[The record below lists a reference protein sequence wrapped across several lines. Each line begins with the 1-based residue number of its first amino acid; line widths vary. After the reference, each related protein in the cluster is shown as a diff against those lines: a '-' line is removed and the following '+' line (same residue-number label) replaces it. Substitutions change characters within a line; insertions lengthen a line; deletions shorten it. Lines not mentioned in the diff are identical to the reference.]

1 MNKEV
6 LSLLNEQIW
15 LENSASFFY
24 LKLSKLFNDN
34 NYFGI
39 SNFFLEQSNEE
50 REHMIKIFT
59 YVMEQESD
67 PVIPSLNVI
76 GDEEIDFDVVS
87 MFESSLMS
95 EKKIT
100 NAINKIMSKCKD
112 VEDYTTENFLQWFI
126 VEQREEENKF
136 KEILDNLKIIGD
148 NKLGLYELNKSLNP
162 YIDTPKPV

>member
-15 LENSASFFY
+15 LENTASFFY
-24 LKLSKLFNDN
+24 LKLSKLFSEN

-59 YVMEQESD
+59 YVLEQEGE
-67 PVIPSLNVI
+67 PIVPNYNFLE
-76 GDEEIDFDVVS
+76 DEEYEFNITEL
-87 MFESSLMS
+87 FECSL
-95 EKKIT
+95 ENERKVT
-100 NAINKIMSKCKD
+100 NSINKVISKCKE
-112 VEDYTTENFLQWFI
+112 VGDYTTENFLQWFV

-136 KEILDNLKIIGD
+136 KEIIDNLKIIGD
-148 NKLGLYELNKSLNP
+148 NTVGLYELNKSLNP
-162 YIDTPKPV
+162 ITTTEE